1 MEAKLIALS
10 LASEEAGWFHDLL
23 SKIPM
28 WQKSIS
34 FVLIHCD
41 STTTI
46 VRVCNKYYNGKSKSI
61 RRKHNIVRSY
71 INNGTINVDYININ
85 DNIADPLTKALA
97 REKIW
102 IASRGKGLKPKE
114 E

>member
-10 LASEEAGWFHDLL
+10 SASEEVGWLQDLL
-23 SKIPM
+23 SEFPM
-28 WQKSIS
+28 WEKPFSP
-34 FVLIHCD
+34 VLIHCD
-41 STTTI
+41 STATI
-46 VRVCNKYYNGKSKSI
+46 GRVWNKYYNGKFRSI

-71 INNGTINVDYININ
+71 INNGTINVDYISTN

-102 IASRGKGLKPKE
+102 IASRRMGLKPKE